1 MMQSNRNKTL
11 AILGSP
17 HTDGITAQMLDI
29 AIDAVKARGDEV
41 IYLNLY
47 EKNIQFCR
55 GCRKCLE
62 KKECVMIK
70 DDMAEITEWIKESNT
85 IILAAPVYWANV
97 PAVVKNLFDR
107 LLGAAMEETATF
119 PKPRLSGKEYVL
131 LTACNTPMPFAYIFG
146 QSAGAVRAMKEFFR
160 TGGMKCKG
168 IAVCGNT
175 SKNREVSGKLR
186 HKIERFFR

>member
-1 MMQSNRNKTL
+1 MMQSNKNKTL

-17 HTDGITAQMLDI
+17 HADGITAQMLDI
-29 AIDAVKARGDEV
+29 AVDAVKARGDEI

-47 EKNIQFCR
+47 EKNIQLCR

-62 KKECVMIK
+62 KKECVMTK
-70 DDMAEITEWIKESNT
+70 DDMAEITKWIKESNR

-107 LLGAAMEETATF
+107 LLGVAMEETATF

-160 TGGMKCKG
+160 AGGMKCKG

-186 HKIERFFR
+186 HKIEGFFR

>member
-17 HTDGITAQMLDI
+17 RTDGITAQMLDI

-41 IYLNLY
+41 IYMNLY

-55 GCRKCLE
+55 GCRKCLG

-85 IILAAPVYWANV
+85 IILGCAG
-97 PAVVKNLFDR
+97 
-107 LLGAAMEETATF
+107 LLGECAGSSEKFCLTDFWGPAMEETATF
-119 PKPRLSGKEYVL
+119 PKAP
-131 LTACNTPMPFAYIFG
+131 
-146 QSAGAVRAMKEFFR
+146 AVR
-160 TGGMKCKG
+160 
-168 IAVCGNT
+168 
-175 SKNREVSGKLR
+175 
-186 HKIERFFR
+186 ERIRAAYSM

>member
-17 HTDGITAQMLDI
+17 HADGITAQMLDI
-29 AIDAVKARGDEV
+29 AADAVKARGDEV
-41 IYLNLY
+41 VYLNLY

-62 KKECVMIK
+62 KKECVMTK
-70 DDMAEITEWIKESNT
+70 DDMAEITEWIKESNR

-107 LLGAAMEETATF
+107 LLGVAMEETATF

-160 TGGMKCKG
+160 TAGMKCKG

-175 SKNREVSGKLR
+175 SENREVSGKLR

>member
-41 IYLNLY
+41 IYMNLY

-131 LTACNTPMPFAYIFG
+131 LTACNTPMPFAYIFD

-186 HKIERFFR
+186 HKIEGFFR

>member
-17 HTDGITAQMLDI
+17 HADGITAQMLDI
-29 AIDAVKARGDEV
+29 AADAVKARGDEV
-41 IYLNLY
+41 VYLNLY

-62 KKECVMIK
+62 KKECVITK
-70 DDMAEITEWIKESNT
+70 DDMAEITEWIKESNR

-107 LLGAAMEETATF
+107 LLGVAMEETATF

-160 TGGMKCKG
+160 TAGMKCKG

-175 SKNREVSGKLR
+175 SENREISGKLR

>member
-41 IYLNLY
+41 IYMNLY

-131 LTACNTPMPFAYIFG
+131 LTSCNTPMPFAYIFG

-160 TGGMKCKG
+160 AGGMKCKG

>member
-17 HTDGITAQMLDI
+17 HADGITAQMLNI

-62 KKECVMIK
+62 KKKCVMIK
-70 DDMAEITEWIKESNT
+70 DDMAEITEWIKESNR

-107 LLGAAMEETATF
+107 LLGAAMEETATL

-186 HKIERFFR
+186 HKIEGFFR

>member
-1 MMQSNRNKTL
+1 MMQSNKNKTL

-17 HTDGITAQMLDI
+17 HADGITAQMLDI
-29 AIDAVKARGDEV
+29 AVDAVKARGDEV

-62 KKECVMIK
+62 KKKCVMTK
-70 DDMAEITEWIKESNT
+70 DDMAEITEWIKESNR

-107 LLGAAMEETATF
+107 LLGVAMEETATF

-131 LTACNTPMPFAYIFG
+131 LTACNIPMPFAKMFG
-146 QSAGAVRAMKEFFR
+146 QSTGAVRSMKEFFR
-160 TGGMKCKG
+160 TSGMKCVG
-168 IAVCGNT
+168 VAVCANT
-175 SKNREVSGKLR
+175 AKNKEVSERIKY
-186 HKIERFFR
+186 KIEKFFR